1 MSASAKQ
8 TADELRKLTESLGE
22 IIDQLNSSVFGLVG
36 YELSAMHRDLE
47 HVTANI
53 KSAFNLEGEE

>member
-8 TADELRKLTESLGE
+8 TAEELRKLKESLSE

-36 YELSAMHRDLE
+36 YDLSVMHGDLE
-47 HVTANI
+47 RVTANL
-53 KSAFNLEGEE
+53 KSAFDLEVGE

>member
-8 TADELRKLTESLGE
+8 TAAELRKLKESLGE

-36 YELSAMHRDLE
+36 YDLSVMHRDLE
-47 HVTANI
+47 HVTANL

>member
-8 TADELRKLTESLGE
+8 TAEELRKLKESLGE

-36 YELSAMHRDLE
+36 YDLSVMHGDLE
-47 HVTANI
+47 RVTANL
-53 KSAFNLEGEE
+53 KSAFDLEVGE

>member
-8 TADELRKLTESLGE
+8 TAEDLRKLKESLGE

-36 YELSAMHRDLE
+36 YDLSVMHGDLE
-47 HVTANI
+47 RVTANL
-53 KSAFNLEGEE
+53 KSAFDLEVGE